1 MNKFLTLGWTRRY
14 IGSASNLNS
23 GGIEMILP
31 LDKTKRDSVLFQ
43 FSVKPLRAYIAPNH
57 ILLKIDELFDFSYVV
72 DLVKPYYCPNNGRA
86 AVHPEVLLRALLIGC
101 IHNMASF
108 RQLCLRIQE
117 NLAYRWFLFMTLE
130 EEVFDHSTISYFI
143 SRIGEDT
150 FRSILEHFNQR
161 LYELGLVGD
170 QVYSDSTLLKAHVDE
185 SCLSPTSLTTGEF
198 VKKVIKENDIYIEP
212 IETKVGDQGKISVV
226 EPKCYQ
232 DSKGKL
238 PLSPVDPDARWQA
251 KSKKQR
257 AHLSYKD
264 NLVVDDEGFIL
275 AEKMTLS
282 TCSDPQGAEELIEA
296 LPTPPTS
303 LAADKG
309 YTAGA
314 FRAFLE
320 GKGITPFIPLPKEPK
335 TNRISNRQFKQQG
348 EVLICPQGKTLKF
361 IGMWRRNQSVQFRY
375 RSRPQDCCDCP
386 LKKECIKGKAGYRTV
401 GISLHKEQIEKA
413 KLINQTAAFKQ
424 AMKRRKTVVEGV
436 IAHLRNLGLE
446 IRLWGLEKVNI
457 QGILSALAHN
467 VLKAVKKMKKW
478 SKAQAALCTTPS
490 SFGFIPKFLELI
502 QFSKNQPK
510 RSLLLTSVGYDTQ

>member
-1 MNKFLTLGWTRRY
+1 
-14 IGSASNLNS
+14 
-23 GGIEMILP
+23 MILP
-31 LDKTKRDSVLFQ
+31 LDKAQRDSVLFQ
-43 FSVKPLRAYIAPNH
+43 FSAKPLRAYIAPNH
-57 ILLKIDELFDFSYVV
+57 LLLKIDELFDFSYVV
-72 DLVKPYYCPNNGRA
+72 DLVKPFYCPDNGRA
-86 AVHPEVLLRALLIGC
+86 AIHPEILLRALLIGC
-101 IHNMASF
+101 IYNITSF

-117 NLAYRWFLFMTLE
+117 NLAYRWFLFMGLE
-130 EEVFDHSTISYFI
+130 DEVFDHSTISYFI

-150 FRSILEHFNQR
+150 FRAILRHFNQR
-161 LYELGLVGD
+161 LYELGLVSD

-185 SCLSPTSLTTGEF
+185 SCLSPTRLTIEEF
-198 VKKVIKENDIYIEP
+198 VKTAIKENDVYLEP
-212 IETKVGDQGKISVV
+212 VEIKVEGEDKISMV
-226 EPKCYQ
+226 KTKSYQ
-232 DSKGKL
+232 DSKGQL
-238 PLSPVDPDARWQA
+238 PLSPVDSDARWQA
-251 KSKKQR
+251 RSKGEKAR
-257 AHLSYKD
+257 LCYKD

-282 TCSDPQGAEELIEA
+282 TCSDPQGTEELIET
-296 LPTPPTS
+296 LSTPPTS

-314 FRAFLE
+314 FRTFLE
-320 GKGITPFIPLPKEPK
+320 GKGITPLIPLPKEPK
-335 TNRISNRQFKQQG
+335 TNRISNSQFKQQG

-361 IGMWRRNQSVQFRY
+361 SVMWRRNQSVQFRY

-424 AMKRRKTVVEGV
+424 AMKRRKTVIEGV
-436 IAHLRNLGLE
+436 IAHLRNLGLK

-490 SFGFIPKFLELI
+490 SFGFTPKFLELI
-502 QFSKNQPK
+502 QFSENQPK
-510 RSLLLTSVGYDTQ
+510 RPFFREIIDIRWV